1 MVLPLSRY
9 ARRKV
14 VMMSTA
20 FIYLLLI
27 GAQVGA
33 LPVEW
38 STSDSALIEVTTK
51 MEADVTAGE
60 VEVTS
65 QLLDDV
71 IVDDM
76 IISSRQKL
84 QSAGGMEFPNTAI
97 IPGDLTEQ
105 LSVDGFFS
113 LWFVF
118 LDDDVFTS
126 DKEFTILAPSNSAP
140 MRPSPTAEDKDRVR
154 QLLLNH
160 IVLGRAVNLSSDL
173 SSTSPPWYKDTT
185 NHGNKKP
192 LTVTTLGGRQLHLK
206 TRKDGTAVV
215 NGVKIVGKEVRVPP
229 NGVIIV
235 LEDYLFMDEYH
246 GDVEGSESQLFS
258 AIPMVTAS
266 DGSDHFPMIE
276 LGTAFDDDSVG
287 GGHLGAMVKNEPV
300 GSVLIDRQKLNL
312 TDVSRPF
319 YEELV
324 EVLNFLRSGTSDF
337 LRYLEQVNI
346 SSLFSDEEEYTAFI
360 PMDDSFAQW
369 YPIDWGFN
377 PFDVEAFVKETMMNH
392 FVRGRV
398 KQKDIIDGQSL
409 TTLGGKT
416 LTFSLSP
423 AGQMSV
429 NDVEVFD
436 GDTLVSLGNIQFV
449 GDLLFVNSTVVR
461 ELNARHR
468 DVESAP
474 LVTTPWYSSQ
484 FLSHTYRELSTRQ
497 HAPIPAG
504 SSSPPSFSLALDYI
518 NRTQPQLRDDLP
530 SHDDWKMI
538 TYTFFVPKDSAF
550 VNLWPQDTADPFV
563 IDDQFRRDIFLN
575 HFVRRRLYHDRDLVD
590 GAVITMA
597 GNRTATISRDG
608 NVTKI
613 NDAIIEEADIF
624 IYNLGTVF
632 VIDRVLFASQE
643 RISQVLAKNA
653 DRIPSFGLTGMD
665 GALLAGPAVDE
676 SQTLVVDLLDEL
688 ATTQSTAGKLVI
700 RE

>member
-1 MVLPLSRY
+1 
-9 ARRKV
+9 
-14 VMMSTA
+14 
-20 FIYLLLI
+20 
-27 GAQVGA
+27 
-33 LPVEW
+33 
-38 STSDSALIEVTTK
+38 
-51 MEADVTAGE
+51 
-60 VEVTS
+60 
-65 QLLDDV
+65 
-71 IVDDM
+71 
-76 IISSRQKL
+76 
-84 QSAGGMEFPNTAI
+84 
-97 IPGDLTEQ
+97 
-105 LSVDGFFS
+105 
-113 LWFVF
+113 
-118 LDDDVFTS
+118 
-126 DKEFTILAPSNSAP
+126 
-140 MRPSPTAEDKDRVR
+140 
-154 QLLLNH
+154 
-160 IVLGRAVNLSSDL
+160 
-173 SSTSPPWYKDTT
+173 
-185 NHGNKKP
+185 
-192 LTVTTLGGRQLHLK
+192 
-206 TRKDGTAVV
+206 
-215 NGVKIVGKEVRVPP
+215 
-229 NGVIIV
+229 
-235 LEDYLFMDEYH
+235 
-246 GDVEGSESQLFS
+246 
-258 AIPMVTAS
+258 
-266 DGSDHFPMIE
+266 
-276 LGTAFDDDSVG
+276 
-287 GGHLGAMVKNEPV
+287 
-300 GSVLIDRQKLNL
+300 
-312 TDVSRPF
+312 
-319 YEELV
+319 
-324 EVLNFLRSGTSDF
+324 
-337 LRYLEQVNI
+337 
-346 SSLFSDEEEYTAFI
+346 
-360 PMDDSFAQW
+360 
-369 YPIDWGFN
+369 
-377 PFDVEAFVKETMMNH
+377 
-392 FVRGRV
+392 
-398 KQKDIIDGQSL
+398 
-409 TTLGGKT
+409 
-416 LTFSLSP
+416 
-423 AGQMSV
+423 MSV

-530 SHDDWKMI
+530 SHDDWKII

-608 NVTKI
+608 SMCISKTSLALANSIDFTTIDFVFLCFFLLNGKTDVTKI

-653 DRIPSFGLTGMD
+653 DRIPSFGLAGMD